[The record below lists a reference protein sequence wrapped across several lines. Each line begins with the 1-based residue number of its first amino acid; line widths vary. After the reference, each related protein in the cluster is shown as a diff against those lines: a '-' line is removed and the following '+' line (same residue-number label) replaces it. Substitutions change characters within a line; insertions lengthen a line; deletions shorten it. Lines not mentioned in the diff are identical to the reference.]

1 MLLERSGMT
10 KLLEVILD
18 RLLERSHSF
27 DGGMTKLLEVILD
40 RLLERSHSFDG
51 GTSYLTCTV

>member
-1 MLLERSGMT
+1 MLLERSEMT
-10 KLLEVILD
+10 KLLEVILA
-18 RLLERSHSF
+18 
-27 DGGMTKLLEVILD
+27 